1 MTIIAK
7 EKLNEVDAELLTIYR
22 KGDFPCSYDGEWP
35 DGKFVVL

>member
-22 KGDFPCSYDGEWP
+22 KGFFSM
-35 DGKFVVL
+35 FL